1 MTSNSYLIELTRWN
15 IKNDGTDAAST
26 SSGINAALSWAEQEG
41 YNEVVLPRGVYL
53 IDENN
58 PIKPYSFMTFN
69 LSGATLRIR
78 NNNLPKYA
86 IILLANNQKYTQIT
100 NGKIEGDRYNHNY
113 SGGGTHEFGV
123 GIELRNGVENI
134 KINNLEIYNTTGD
147 GILGITSF
155 GGIGGNFPK
164 LADNMEPGGI
174 NTSTGA
180 LTQETNR
187 IRSKVNIPMVPQ
199 ITNLGYF
206 GLYGDSFGGIGKEI
220 TTDIYDVIFY
230 KNDNSFLSSVTE
242 LHFFDEVEVPL
253 GASYAKVVLHQK
265 NVPSSTGNT
274 ILIRTPEFPKYVFI
288 ENCNIHHCRRLGV
301 AICGMKYCYINSCE
315 IHHISGIAPQG
326 AIDIEDG
333 YDLNQ
338 YIFINGN
345 NIYDNKSY
353 NIIAV
358 AGKHLSITNNRIQ
371 LGIFTINSGV
381 NKAIVENNY
390 FYNCGPRLEGETVFS
405 NNYIYGSK
413 LLLLGNS
420 QQIISNCQFQNS
432 PIVFNKLKAYVV
444 LINNSKFTFDEDFKF
459 ASLNPGSPL
468 IFSIEPQTITDSTF
482 EGCGIEAFAAV
493 PNGAHDWI
501 LSNVIFYNTR
511 HPENRI
517 FKLPPGIYKGC
528 KFINSGRLGESSGAI
543 NTKYEFDGCHFE
555 WSTYPLFYFAP
566 SSKIHFFSVNNCH
579 FDNLNSYDASFFING
594 NWGNIHLS
602 NNTFNYPNGNRM
614 YMIDVRNTAVV
625 DNFVVTNNT
634 FLSNGMISLSVS
646 ASTIPV
652 IFRDNF
658 LTKSP
663 TRLLSNHIQLNNIVD
678 NILIP

>member
-1 MTSNSYLIELTRWN
+1 MATYLVELLRWN
-15 IKNDGTDAAST
+15 IKNDGTDAGST
-26 SSGINAALSWAEQEG
+26 SSGINAALSWAELEG

-58 PIKPYSFMTFN
+58 PLKPYSYMTFN
-69 LSGATLRIR
+69 LGGATLRIR
-78 NNNLPKYA
+78 NNSLPKYA

-113 SGGGTHEFGV
+113 AGGGTHEFGV
-123 GIELRNGVENI
+123 GIELRYGVENI

-164 LADNMEPGGI
+164 LSDNMESGGI

-220 TTDIYDVIFY
+220 TTDVYDVIFY

-242 LHFFDEVEVPL
+242 LHFFDEVEVPP
-253 GASYAKVVLHQK
+253 GASYAKVVLHQQ

-288 ENCNIHHCRRLGV
+288 DNCNIHHCRRLGI

-345 NIYDNKSY
+345 NLYDNKSY

-358 AGKHLSITNNRIQ
+358 AGKHLNITNNRIQ

-390 FYNCGPRLEGETVFS
+390 FYNCGPRLEGETIFS
-405 NNYIYGSK
+405 NNHLYGSRM
-413 LLLLGNS
+413 LLLG
-420 QQIISNCQFQNS
+420 QGQLIIANCHFQNT
-432 PIVFNKLKAYVV
+432 PIIFQKNKAFTVQV
-444 LINNSKFTFDEDFKF
+444 SNTKFYFDNDFKL
-459 ASLNPGSPL
+459 ASTNQGSPL
-468 IFSIEPQTITDSTF
+468 VFSIEPQTISDSIF
-482 EGCGIEAFAAV
+482 EGCGTEAFTLV
-493 PNGAHDWI
+493 PAGAHDWV
-501 LSNVIFYNTR
+501 LNNVTFNNTR
-511 HPENRI
+511 HEQNRI
-517 FKLPPGIYKGC
+517 LRLPPGVYIGC
-528 KFINSGRLGESSGAI
+528 KFINSGRLGENHGGTF
-543 NTKYEFDGCHFE
+543 TKYEFDDCHFE
-555 WSTYPLFYFAP
+555 WNSYPLFYMSP
-566 SSKIHFFSVNNCH
+566 SVLINLFKVHNCH
-579 FDNLNSYDASFFING
+579 FYNQSSLDPSFFING
-594 NWGNIHLS
+594 NWGHIDFS
-602 NNTFNYPNGNRM
+602 NNTFIYPNGNKM
-614 YMIDVRNTAVV
+614 IMIDVRDTAKA
-625 DNFVVTNNT
+625 NT
-634 FLSNGMISLSVS
+634 FNISSNTFISNGMISVSVNS
-646 ASTIPV
+646 GSTIPLV
-652 IFRDNF
+652 FRDN
-658 LTKSP
+658 LIIKSP
-663 TRLLSNHIQLNNIVD
+663 TRLLNNPIQLNNIVD
-678 NILIP
+678 NKLIP